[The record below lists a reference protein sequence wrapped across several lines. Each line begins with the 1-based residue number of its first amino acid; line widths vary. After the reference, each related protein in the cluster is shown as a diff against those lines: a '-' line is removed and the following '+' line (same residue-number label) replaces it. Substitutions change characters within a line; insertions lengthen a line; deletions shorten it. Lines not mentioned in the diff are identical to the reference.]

1 MYVAAH
7 VPKKLLGTVWEQQ
20 LLPGPSNWGDGGNV
34 KELQA
39 AWELPI
45 PGAGLQLKLQ

>member
-1 MYVAAH
+1 MGAAAATW
-7 VPKKLLGTVWEQQ
+7 PQQ
-20 LLPGPSNWGDGGNV
+20 LGDGGNV

-45 PGAGLQLKLQ
+45 PGAGLQLKLP